1 MSMPYLGRAFRGWTK
16 RRKVYKITKKTINY
30 LTVQTATVEIFD
42 IMISPLQPEKVQRKP
57 EEQRS
62 WKWYNLLTKSKN
74 TALSID
80 DIILVSG
87 IYYRIESVQP
97 WTEAGYRRYEATED
111 YTGHSTLYELVYDG
125 NGSDGGTDIPTI
137 AYQSDT
143 EATTAN
149 NTYLLTDYV
158 FTGWNTSSDGTGT
171 AYSEGDTVTIG
182 TDSITLYAQWEAEA
196 TT

>member
-1 MSMPYLGRAFRGWTK
+1 MPYLGRAFRGWTK
-16 RRKVYKITKKTINY
+16 RRKVYNITKKTINY

-62 WKWYNLLTKSKN
+62 WKWYNLLTKAKN

-97 WTEAGYRRYEATED
+97 WTEAGYRRYEAIED
-111 YTGHSTLYELVYDG
+111 YTGHSPLYELAYSG
-125 NGSDGGTDIPTI
+125 NGSDGGTDISII
-137 AYQSDT
+137 AYQESAEPTVSD
-143 EATTAN
+143 
-149 NTYLLTDYV
+149 NTYTLTDYV
-158 FTGWNTSSDGTGT
+158 FTGWNTASDRTGT
-171 AYSEGDTVTIG
+171 AYSAGDTITIG
-182 TDSITLYAQWEAEA
+182 TESITLYAQWEAEA